1 MILYHSDHFWVMG
14 NHDKTEINYC
24 VFILILSTDCL
35 NVWIIYLNRD
45 VYNVSIYV
53 PDLKDQTE
61 FPIFRMFPKP
71 NYQSMGQMQYF
82 FLFARNVFSFHC

>member
-45 VYNVSIYV
+45 VYNVSIIR
-53 PDLKDQTE
+53 P
-61 FPIFRMFPKP
+61 
-71 NYQSMGQMQYF
+71 
-82 FLFARNVFSFHC
+82 